1 MKVFVIAA
9 LSVDGFIGP
18 RDSTGAS
25 SLEWTSKEDTQ
36 HFMALTKQAGVIVM
50 GSTTY
55 GTIGKPLK
63 GRRNLVYN
71 ATPID
76 HPDVETVSE
85 TPQALVARLEREG
98 CAQLAVCGGHSIYKM
113 FLQAGVVDEL
123 YLTIEPIMFGE
134 GIPLAATPLKLE
146 LIDTKQ
152 INDNA
157 IALHYKIKK

>member
-9 LSVDGFIGP
+9 ISVDGFIGP
-18 RDSTGAS
+18 LNSTTAS

-55 GTIGKPLK
+55 NTIGKPLK

-76 HPDVETVSE
+76 HPDVETITES
-85 TPQALVARLEREG
+85 PQELVARLTREG
-98 CAQLAVCGGHSIYKM
+98 HEQLAVCGGHSIYNM

-123 YLTIEPIMFGE
+123 HLTVEPIMFGE
-134 GIPLAATPLKLE
+134 GIPLAKTQLNLE
-146 LIDTKQ
+146 LLDTTK

-157 IALHYKIKK
+157 LALHYKILK